1 MPKIK
6 LLSKLKS
13 LKPLWNALSPK
24 RRRQLV
30 ALQILS
36 LIAAVGE
43 VANLGALMP
52 FLKLLANPQ
61 ESLKSL
67 GPIADTLRSFPN
79 QNVLIAL
86 GLGFILIVIAS
97 SLARVFTIQ
106 LQLKLAALIG
116 SDLGEQVFAAVLDRP
131 YSWHLQHNSS
141 TTLGYLTKDIDQVFS
156 SVQGLLIVFVNIA
169 IVILLGASLISLS
182 PQIMIAVAT
191 LFVSFYLIVYQ
202 LTRGNLK
209 SDGLK
214 LTKNYQK
221 SLQTAQEGL
230 GGIRDILL
238 DNTQQFFLDDYRKHN
253 LRFRMASAS
262 INIKAQVPRYLIE
275 GFAVILIVAI
285 SVILAVSG
293 QGIEKQLP
301 LLGTLALGAYR
312 LLQPLQQ
319 CFGGISS
326 LQAYQ
331 ASLNRLA
338 PYLGY
343 QKSQIHKNVTFASFN
358 LFSNPQ
364 ESPLLELQNLSFS
377 YSPND
382 PIVLHDL
389 TLSINE
395 GERIAFVGSTGS
407 GKSTCSDLI
416 LGLLIPTEGK
426 ILIHKNDLHS
436 NPCLQFS
443 WKEKVSHVPQ
453 QIYLSDASFAA
464 NIAFGV
470 PHSDIDH
477 ERVRTAAI
485 QARISDV
492 IESSPEGYSTLV
504 GERGVR
510 LSGGQRQR
518 IGIARA
524 LYKQARV
531 LVLDEATSA
540 LDTHTEAE
548 VMEAIESLDRELTI
562 IIIAHRLTTVRNC
575 DRIVVMD
582 KGQISAIG
590 TYNELE
596 ESHPSFQRLTSQ
608 PPYPLNP

>member
-1 MPKIK
+1 MFQIR
-6 LLSKLKS
+6 LFSKLNS
-13 LKPLWNALSPK
+13 LKPLWDALSPK
-24 RRRQLV
+24 RRRQLF

-36 LIAAVGE
+36 LISALGE

-67 GPIADTLRSFPN
+67 GPIANPLRSF
-79 QNVLIAL
+79 QNENILIAL
-86 GLGFILIVIAS
+86 GLGFILVVIVS
-97 SLARVFTIQ
+97 SLLRVFAIQ
-106 LQLKLAALIG
+106 FQLKLAALIG

-141 TTLGYLTKDIDQVFS
+141 TTLGYLTKDTDQVFGT
-156 SVQGLLIVFVNIA
+156 VQGLLIVVVNFA
-169 IVILLGASLISLS
+169 IVVLLGASLILLS
-182 PQIMIAVAT
+182 PGIMLVVAIF
-191 LFVSFYLIVYQ
+191 FVSFYLIVYQ
-202 LTRGNLK
+202 LTRGNLR
-209 SDGLK
+209 SDGLE
-214 LTKNYQK
+214 LTTNYQK

-230 GGIRDILL
+230 GGIRDVLL
-238 DNTQQFFLDDYRKHN
+238 DKTQQFFIDDYRKHN
-253 LRFRMASAS
+253 LRFRMASAA
-262 INIKAQVPRYLIE
+262 INIKGQVPRYLIE
-275 GFAVILIVAI
+275 GFAVVLIVAI
-285 SVILAVSG
+285 SVSLAVSG

-338 PYLGY
+338 PYLCY
-343 QKSQIHKNVTFASFN
+343 KKSQIHKNPPTTNFN
-358 LFSNPQ
+358 LFSNPH
-364 ESPLLELQNLSFS
+364 ESPFLELQNISFN
-377 YSPND
+377 YSQNEPT
-382 PIVLHDL
+382 VLDDL

-416 LGLLIPTEGK
+416 LGLLVPTKGN
-426 ILIHKNDLHS
+426 ILIHKNNIHS
-436 NPCLQFS
+436 NS
-443 WKEKVSHVPQ
+443 EMESAWKEKVSHVPQ
-453 QIYLSDASFAA
+453 QIYLTDANFAA
-464 NIAFGV
+464 NIAFGI
-470 PHSDIDH
+470 PHSKIDH
-477 ERVRTAAI
+477 ERVRRAAT

-492 IESSPEGYSTLV
+492 IESSPEGYLTLV

-524 LYKQARV
+524 LYKQARL

-540 LDTHTEAE
+540 LDNQTEAE
-548 VMEAIESLDRELTI
+548 VMDAIESLDRELTI

-582 KGQISAIG
+582 KGRISAIG
-590 TYNELE
+590 TYNELKK
-596 ESHPSFQRLTSQ
+596 SHPSFQRLTSQ
-608 PPYPLNP
+608 PPYPIN